1 MSLLSNTVCAC
12 VIFTVEMTKLWNLVQ
27 KKKFARAGLRA
38 GASRPLTQIQGGK
51 I

>member
-27 KKKFARAGLRA
+27 KKNSRGPASEPALAGL
-38 GASRPLTQIQGGK
+38 
-51 I
+51 